1 MSDARNRAYELR
13 HVVTFRETNVVGN
26 VYFVNHLAWQG
37 ECRELFLRE
46 HVPEVLDALSNGL
59 VLATVRCSCEYFAE
73 LAAFDEIV
81 VRMRLTD
88 LLPTRL
94 SLAFDYA
101 RVLGNREEPVARGE
115 QEIACMRR
123 LGAAYA
129 PCPLPAA
136 MIDALRPYGADALLQ
151 VQGVSSWPQ

>member
-1 MSDARNRAYELR
+1 MSAGRNRAYELR
-13 HVVTFRETNVVGN
+13 HVVTFQETNVVGN

-46 HVPEVLDALSNGL
+46 HAPEMLAALSNGL

-81 VRMRLTD
+81 LRMRLAD

-94 SLAFDYA
+94 SLVFDYA
-101 RVLGNREEPVARGE
+101 RLIGEREEQVARGE
-115 QEIACMRR
+115 QEIACLRR
-123 LGAAYA
+123 LGDAYD
-129 PCPLPAA
+129 PCPFPAA
-136 MIDALRPYGADALLQ
+136 IIDALRPYGADALLQ
-151 VQGVSSWPQ
+151 GVSSWPQ